1 MIHTLSF
8 SRLCRVPEL
17 KIICRYRLQGC
28 DVFMPAII
36 KPPSVSWGEVLK
48 RTWKEAQED
57 DVFGR
62 SAQLAYYFFL
72 ALFPLLICVIT
83 VMGVLAGKG
92 AHVQEAVL
100 NFLSSVVP
108 GSASTLIQKTL
119 TEVNQ
124 AHASSKL
131 SISLVFSL
139 WSASAG
145 MSAVMDTLNAEYEV
159 HEGRSFIKRNAVAL
173 GLTLAV
179 AILLIGAVAI
189 VLAGGPTAEAFS
201 GGIVKIV
208 IKIVQ
213 WPVAIGLVLLGFALV
228 YFFAPDVKEQKWHWI
243 TPGAIAGVALW
254 LTASFTLKAYLHF
267 FDRYSATY
275 GSLGAVIVLLLWFYV
290 SGASLLIGAEL
301 NAVVE
306 DAAAAEGEPDAK
318 LKGEKAPDVPDSR
331 GKSEDKAS
339 RASA

>member
-1 MIHTLSF
+1 
-8 SRLCRVPEL
+8 
-17 KIICRYRLQGC
+17 
-28 DVFMPAII
+28 MPAIV
-36 KPPSVSWGEVLK
+36 KPASISWTEVLK
-48 RTWKEAQED
+48 RTWKEANED

-72 ALFPLLICVIT
+72 ALFPLLICVIA
-83 VMGVLAGKG
+83 VLGVFAGKD

-100 NFLSSVVP
+100 DFLASVLP
-108 GSASTLIQKTL
+108 GSASTLIKKTL
-119 TEVNQ
+119 TEVDQ
-124 AHASSKL
+124 AHAISKL
-131 SISLVFSL
+131 SIGLVFSL

-145 MSAVMDTLNAEYEV
+145 MSAIMDTLNAEYEV

-179 AILLIGAVAI
+179 AVLLIGAVAI

-201 GGIVKIV
+201 DGIVKMA
-208 IKIVQ
+208 IKIAQ
-213 WPVAIGLVLLGFALV
+213 WPVAVTLVLLGFALV
-228 YFFAPDVKEQKWHWI
+228 YFYAPDVNEQKWHWI

-254 LTASFTLKAYLHF
+254 LAVSFALKAYLHF

-275 GSLGAVIVLLLWFYV
+275 GSLGAVIILLLWFYV
-290 SGASLLIGAEL
+290 SGASLLIGAEI
-301 NAVVE
+301 NSVIE

-318 LKGEKAPDVPDSR
+318 LKGEKAPNIQDPQTKA
-331 GKSEDKAS
+331 GKAS

>member
-1 MIHTLSF
+1 
-8 SRLCRVPEL
+8 V
-17 KIICRYRLQGC
+17 
-28 DVFMPAII
+28 PAIV
-36 KPPSVSWGEVLK
+36 KPKSISWTEVFK
-48 RTWKEAQED
+48 RTWKEADED

-72 ALFPLLICVIT
+72 ALFPLLICVIA
-83 VMGVLAGKG
+83 VLGVFAGKG
-92 AHVQEAVL
+92 AHVQDAVL

-108 GSASTLIQKTL
+108 GSASTLLQKTL
-119 TEVNQ
+119 TEVDQ
-124 AHASSKL
+124 AHATSKL
-131 SISLVFSL
+131 SIGLVFSL

-145 MSAVMDTLNAEYEV
+145 MSAIMDTLNAEYEV

-201 GGIVKIV
+201 SGMVKIA
-208 IKIVQ
+208 IKTAQ
-213 WPVAIGLVLLGFALV
+213 WPVAIALVLLGFALV
-228 YFFAPDVKEQKWHWI
+228 YFFAPDVKQQSWHWI
-243 TPGAIAGVALW
+243 TPGAIAGVGLW
-254 LTASFTLKAYLHF
+254 LAVSFALKIYLHF

-290 SGASLLIGAEL
+290 SGASLLFGAEI
-301 NAVVE
+301 NSVIE

-318 LKGEKAPDVPDSR
+318 SKGEKAPDVPDTQTK
-331 GKSEDKAS
+331 GDTKAS

>member
-1 MIHTLSF
+1 
-8 SRLCRVPEL
+8 
-17 KIICRYRLQGC
+17 
-28 DVFMPAII
+28 MPAIV
-36 KPPSVSWGEVLK
+36 KPHSITWTEVFK
-48 RTWKEAQED
+48 RTWREADED

-72 ALFPLLICVIT
+72 ALFPLLICVIA
-83 VMGVLAGKG
+83 VLGAFAGKG
-92 AHVQEAVL
+92 AHVQDAL
-100 NFLSSVVP
+100 LDFLSSVLP

-119 TEVNQ
+119 SEVDQ
-124 AHASSKL
+124 AHAISKL
-131 SISLVFSL
+131 SVGLIFSL

-145 MSAVMDTLNAEYEV
+145 TSAIMDTLNAAYEV
-159 HEGRSFIKRNAVAL
+159 HEGRSIIKRNAVAL

-179 AILLIGAVAI
+179 AILLIAAVTI

-201 GGIVKIV
+201 GGIVKIA

-213 WPVAIGLVLLGFALV
+213 WPIAIALVLLGFALV

-243 TPGAIAGVALW
+243 TPGAIVGVALW
-254 LTASFTLKAYLHF
+254 LAVSVALKAYLHF

-290 SGASLLIGAEL
+290 SGASLLFGAEI
-301 NAVVE
+301 NSAIE

-318 LKGEKAPDVPDSR
+318 LKGEKAPNVPDNR
-331 GKSEDKAS
+331 AKVGNKAT

>member
-1 MIHTLSF
+1 
-8 SRLCRVPEL
+8 
-17 KIICRYRLQGC
+17 
-28 DVFMPAII
+28 MPAIV
-36 KPPSVSWGEVLK
+36 KPKSISWTEVFK
-48 RTWKEAQED
+48 RTWKEADED

-72 ALFPLLICVIT
+72 ALFPLLICVIA
-83 VMGVLAGKG
+83 VLGVFAGKG
-92 AHVQEAVL
+92 AHVQDAVL
-100 NFLSSVVP
+100 NFLASVLP
-108 GSASTLIQKTL
+108 GSASTLLQKTL
-119 TEVNQ
+119 TEVDQ
-124 AHASSKL
+124 AHATSKL
-131 SISLVFSL
+131 SIGLVFSL

-145 MSAVMDTLNAEYEV
+145 MSAIMDTLNAEYEV

-201 GGIVKIV
+201 GGMVKIA
-208 IKIVQ
+208 IKIAQ
-213 WPVAIGLVLLGFALV
+213 WPVAIALILLGFALV
-228 YFFAPDVKEQKWHWI
+228 YFFAPDVKQQKWHWI

-254 LTASFTLKAYLHF
+254 LAVSFALKIYLHF

-290 SGASLLIGAEL
+290 SGASLLFGAEI
-301 NAVVE
+301 NSVIE

-318 LKGEKAPDVPDSR
+318 SKGEKAPDVPDH
-331 GKSEDKAS
+331 KAKDDTKAS

>member
-1 MIHTLSF
+1 
-8 SRLCRVPEL
+8 V
-17 KIICRYRLQGC
+17 
-28 DVFMPAII
+28 PAIV
-36 KPPSVSWGEVLK
+36 KPKSISWTEVFK
-48 RTWKEAQED
+48 RTWKEADED

-72 ALFPLLICVIT
+72 ALFPLLICVIA
-83 VMGVLAGKG
+83 VLGVFAGKG
-92 AHVQEAVL
+92 AHVQDAVL

-108 GSASTLIQKTL
+108 GSASTLLQKTL
-119 TEVNQ
+119 TEVDQ
-124 AHASSKL
+124 AHATSKL
-131 SISLVFSL
+131 SIGLVFSL

-145 MSAVMDTLNAEYEV
+145 MSAIMDTLNAEYEV

-201 GGIVKIV
+201 GGMVKIA
-208 IKIVQ
+208 IKIAQ
-213 WPVAIGLVLLGFALV
+213 WPVAIALMLLGFALV
-228 YFFAPDVKEQKWHWI
+228 YFFAPDVKQQKWHWI
-243 TPGAIAGVALW
+243 TPGAIAGVGLW
-254 LTASFTLKAYLHF
+254 LAVSFALKIYLHF

-290 SGASLLIGAEL
+290 SGASLLFGAEI
-301 NAVVE
+301 NSVIE

-318 LKGEKAPDVPDSR
+318 SKGEKAPDVPDTQTK
-331 GKSEDKAS
+331 GDAKAS
-339 RASA
+339 RAFA